1 MIFSKKKYF
10 FLFNFHFEINVEAIE
25 IITKNIKKKISS
37 PLGVL
42 KIVFLIKNSH
52 IIPVQ
57 SSQKKME
64 KNSKKRFLGS
74 MSRS

>member
-1 MIFSKKKYF
+1 
-10 FLFNFHFEINVEAIE
+10 VT
-25 IITKNIKKKISS
+25 TKNVKKKIKNS
-37 PLGVL
+37 LGVF

-52 IIPVQ
+52 IIPVL